1 VVHYLADRIAVMYKG
16 KIVES
21 GTADEVFHHPQND
34 YTKRLLT
41 AIPRLA
47 GHTAA

>member
-1 VVHYLADRIAVMYKG
+1 MYNG

-34 YTKRLLT
+34 YTKRLQK

-47 GHTAA
+47 GNSAA